1 MNVILY
7 KNFHKD
13 INSTK
18 IPTSGSGASEVTYAC
33 DVYDNCSIIDPI
45 IIIRIDGTTL
55 QSEGYTYA
63 WIPTW
68 NRLYWITDMVYQ
80 EGRWFVHLS
89 VDVLGTYRSNIGGS
103 TQYCLRAASAYDEW
117 IIDDIYVPKSGK
129 KQLKS
134 VFAGTWPSQNPFASG
149 IGTGIF
155 VVGIAGGAPTFG
167 ALRYYAFTL
176 TQFDNFINF
185 LLGSTTYMGD
195 LGDVTDDMAKL
206 ILNPLQYI
214 QSCLWFPFPIT
225 PLGAMLNEVKIGW
238 WTYSHTDA
246 AMLVTMS
253 DGATRNIGWGIASI
267 PIHPQAASIG
277 AYLRREPFSSYR
289 IWVPPVGYIDIPAD
303 LLCDVEF
310 VNVAYTVDIVNGST
324 LIDLWAGS
332 NTPGTAQKRLYSTQA
347 QLAVDVPLAQVMGTG
362 NNIMQGVQQISSGK
376 ILGGIEK
383 LVTGGLGAW
392 LGSSISGGGI
402 QGSTGSTAVY
412 RRVPD
417 LVLDYTEMVET
428 APAILGR
435 PLCQNKQINTL
446 SGYIMTAHAHI
457 DIYGATKQEIEA
469 IETFMDGGF
478 FYE

>member
-45 IIIRIDGTTL
+45 IIIRVSGTTL

-89 VDVLGTYRSNIGGS
+89 VDVLGTYRSHIGGS

-134 VFAGTWPSQNPFASG
+134 VFAGNWPNNNPFASSVG
-149 IGTGIF
+149 GGIF

-167 ALRYYAFTL
+167 ALRYHAFTL
-176 TQFDNFINF
+176 SQFDTFINF
-185 LLGSTTYMGD
+185 LLGTTTYMGD

-214 QSCLWFPFPIT
+214 QSCIWFPFAIT
-225 PLGAMLNEVKIGW
+225 PLGALEHSVTVGW
-238 WTYSHTDA
+238 WNVNA
-246 AMLVTMS
+246 EAMLVPMS
-253 DGATRNIGWGIASI
+253 DGATRNIGWGITSI
-267 PIHPQAASIG
+267 PIHPQAATIG
-277 AYLRREPFSSYR
+277 SYLRREPFSHYK
-289 IWVPPVGYIDIPAD
+289 IWVPPVGYVDIPAD

-310 VNVAYTVDIVNGST
+310 VNVAYTVDIVTGSA

-347 QLAVDVPLAQVMGTG
+347 QLAVDVPLAQVTGTA
-362 NNIMQGVQQISSGK
+362 NNIMQGVQQIGSGK
-376 ILGGIEK
+376 ILGGIGK

-392 LGSSISGGGI
+392 LGADISGGGI

>member
-7 KNFHKD
+7 RNFHKD

-18 IPTSGSGASEVTYAC
+18 IPTSGSGASESTFSC
-33 DVYDNCSIIDPI
+33 EVYDNCSIIDPI
-45 IIIRIDGTTL
+45 IIINSVGTTL
-55 QSEGYTYA
+55 QSNGYTYA

-80 EGRWFVHLS
+80 DGRWFVHLS
-89 VDVLGTYRSNIGGS
+89 VDVLGTYRSHIGGS
-103 TQYCLRAASAYDEW
+103 TQYCLRAASEYDEW
-117 IIDDIYVPKSGK
+117 IIDDIYVPISGK

-134 VFAGTWPSQNPFASG
+134 VFAGSWPNNNPFASG
-149 IGTGIF
+149 VSTGIF
-155 VVGIAGGAPTFG
+155 VAGIAGGAPTFG

-176 TQFDNFINF
+176 PQFDSFINY
-185 LLGSTTYMGD
+185 LLGNTTYMGD
-195 LGDVTDDMAKL
+195 LGDVTADMSKL

-214 QSCLWFPFPIT
+214 QSCLWFPFTIS
-225 PLGAMLNEVKIGW
+225 PLGAFSTSVQVGW
-238 WTYSHTDA
+238 WTIPTD

-253 DGATRNIGWGIASI
+253 DGATRQIGYGITSI
-267 PIHPQAASIG
+267 PIHPQAATIG
-277 AYLRREPFSSYR
+277 NYLRREPFSNYR
-289 IWVPPVGYIDIPAD
+289 IWVPPVGYVTIPAD
-303 LLCDVEF
+303 LLCDVDF

-332 NTPGTAQKRLYSTQA
+332 NTPGTSQKRLYSTQA
-347 QLAVDVPLAQVMGTG
+347 QLAVDVPLAQVMGVG
-362 NNIMQGVQQISSGK
+362 NNVMQGIQQISSGK

-383 LVTGGLGAW
+383 LVTGGIGAW
-392 LGSSISGGGI
+392 MGSEISGGAV

-417 LVLDYTEMVET
+417 LVLDYTEMAET
-428 APAILGR
+428 APTIMGR
-435 PLCQNKQINTL
+435 PLCKNKVINTL

-469 IETFMDGGF
+469 IETYMDGGF